1 MRKLSVPWNLEPGQH
16 KTTEH
21 FQPMYIYIYAQ
32 NNGWSGTTFANII
45 TESTLYSVQTR

>member
-21 FQPMYIYIYAQ
+21 FQPMYIYIYMLK
-32 NNGWSGTTFANII
+32 TTAGV
-45 TESTLYSVQTR
+45 EQRLQT